1 VLHAAMVGLVQIMD
15 HYSLAHARLD
25 IPVIAAKQRVNII
38 FKNVLDV
45 FFPFP
50 FLSQKVFFGI
60 VFCVIANSSYQL
72 FHRIIKNKLR

>member
-45 FFPFP
+45 FFSFP
-50 FLSQKVFFGI
+50 ISVPESILWNCI
-60 VFCVIANSSYQL
+60 LC
-72 FHRIIKNKLR
+72 HR